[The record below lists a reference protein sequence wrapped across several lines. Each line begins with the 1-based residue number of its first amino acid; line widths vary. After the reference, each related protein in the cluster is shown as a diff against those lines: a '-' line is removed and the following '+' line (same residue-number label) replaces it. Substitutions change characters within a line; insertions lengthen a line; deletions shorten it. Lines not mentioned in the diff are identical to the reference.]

1 MTVAYGAVGS
11 ILAWPRQALVV
22 VHFTVET
29 IEAKRTGTPVPID
42 YILGIK

>member
-1 MTVAYGAVGS
+1 MTAAYGAVGS
-11 ILAWPRQALVV
+11 ILAWTRQAFVV

-29 IEAKRTGTPVPID
+29 KEAKRTGTPVPIH